1 MGYVSFREG
10 SWIQDSIMFFFLPV
24 SMAHKLIFSRYPKI
38 WMFPK
43 IGISQNGWF
52 IMENPIKMDD
62 LGVPLF
68 LETPIYGEYQ
78 ARWEYTCR
86 YDIPTGHPPPGHQAG
101 ILAVGEPD
109 FFGWKGDPNKLQ
121 YGMERRFLL
130 SFLEASFL
138 GGFGLG

>member
-1 MGYVSFREG
+1 MDVS
-10 SWIQDSIMFFFLPV
+10 
-24 SMAHKLIFSRYPKI
+24 KKI
-38 WMFPK
+38 V
-43 IGISQNGWF
+43 ISQNGWF

-62 LGVPLF
+62 LGVPLV

-121 YGMERRFLL
+121 YWKGGFYCRFLKL
-130 SFLEASFL
+130 RS
-138 GGFGLG
+138 